1 MFQLENQIR
10 PYAWGSATAI
20 AGLLGREPSGGP
32 EAELW
37 LGAHTGSPSQVIFP
51 DGTRQGL
58 DRLIAD
64 DPATMLGSDCRD
76 AFGDTLPFLVKVLA
90 AAAPLSLQVHPS
102 RSQADQGFRSEEE
115 AGIPRDAGNRN
126 YKDANHKPEMIFA
139 LSRFEALCGFR
150 GPDESAQIL
159 AAAAGA
165 VTAGGREAP
174 ELLTALIDLLNGP
187 QPEPERL
194 QQVFA
199 RLINGGDDVES
210 LVMVVTEALA
220 EHPPEAFE
228 RELTTAVELANE
240 YPRDPGVLISLLLNR
255 LSLEPGESA
264 YLPAGNIHAY
274 LSGLGV
280 EVMASSDNVLRGG
293 LTPKH
298 VDVPELM
305 KTVEFAAPS
314 MPVLNAEYTHL
325 GQELYRPPFEEFQL
339 QRIRIPANS
348 ESMAA
353 ADIPVAQNGPA
364 VVLAV
369 EGAIVLDSPR
379 GDLRLEPGDSAFVPA
394 DEAPVMVKLVN
405 DGGAGADGALAF
417 AVTVST
423 RS

>member
-1 MFQLENQIR
+1 MFKLENQVR
-10 PYAWGSATAI
+10 PYAWGSTTAI
-20 AGLLGREPSGGP
+20 ADLFGREASGGP

-37 LGAHTGSPSQVIFP
+37 LGAHTGSPSQVSFP

-58 DRLIAD
+58 DRLIAS
-64 DPATMLGSDCRD
+64 DPAAMLGFDCRD
-76 AFGDTLPFLVKVLA
+76 SFGDTLPFLVKVLA
-90 AAAPLSLQVHPS
+90 AAEPLSLQVHPT
-102 RSQADQGFRSEEE
+102 RSQAENGFRAEEE
-115 AGIPRDAGNRN
+115 AGIARDAGHRN

-150 GPDESAQIL
+150 EPGESAKVL
-159 AAAAGA
+159 AAAADSVA
-165 VTAGGREAP
+165 AGGREAP
-174 ELLTALIDLLNGP
+174 ELLTGLIDLLNGP
-187 QPEPERL
+187 QPEAERL

-210 LVMVVTEALA
+210 LVTLVAGALA
-220 EHPPEAFE
+220 EQPPEAFE
-228 RELTTAVELANE
+228 RELTTAVKLAGR

-255 LSLEPGESA
+255 LSLEPGESV

-280 EVMASSDNVLRGG
+280 EVMASWDNVLRGG

-298 VDVPELM
+298 VDIPELM
-305 KTVEFAAPS
+305 RTVEFAAPGV
-314 MPVLNAEYTHL
+314 PVLSGEYTGP
-325 GQELYRPPFEEFQL
+325 GQELYRPPYDEFQQ

-348 ESMAA
+348 DSMAA
-353 ADIPVAQNGPA
+353 ADIPVAANGP
-364 VVLAV
+364 VIVLAV
-369 EGAIVLDSPR
+369 TGAIVLDSPR

-394 DEAPVMVKLVN
+394 DEAPVMAKLLN
-405 DGGAGADGALAF
+405 DDGAAADGALAF